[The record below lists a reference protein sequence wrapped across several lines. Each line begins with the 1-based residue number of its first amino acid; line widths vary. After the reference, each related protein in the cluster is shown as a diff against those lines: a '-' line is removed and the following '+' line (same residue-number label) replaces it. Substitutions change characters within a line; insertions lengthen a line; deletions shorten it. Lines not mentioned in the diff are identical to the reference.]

1 MKPQYHPDAD
11 GLTFNVKS
19 HARVRDERGT
29 PWQRDR
35 AYEQAQRGWWADAK
49 AAAIGRGF
57 ADVSAV
63 GRSGGW
69 LVPIDTDG
77 KPVDPTDAIH
87 DPDSFATSM
96 VQLEALGE
104 ELGRMMQ
111 TLDER
116 FTTAL
121 DIVIAEDAFE
131 QENKAAMDHAERE
144 LRDIAREVA
153 SNDMACALLR
163 QRARVALATLGEKL

>member
-11 GLTFNVKS
+11 GYAFNVKS
-19 HARVRDERGT
+19 HSRLRDDRGT
-29 PWQRDR
+29 PWQRDS
-35 AYEQAQRGWWADAK
+35 AYERAQQDWWAEARD
-49 AAAIGRGF
+49 AAIGRGF
-57 ADVSAV
+57 TDVHAV

-69 LVPIDTDG
+69 LVPTRDDKAID
-77 KPVDPTDAIH
+77 PADAIH
-87 DPDSFATSM
+87 DPDGFATSM

-116 FTTAL
+116 FTAAL
-121 DIVIAEDAFE
+121 DIVIAEDEFE
-131 QENKAAMDHAERE
+131 TGNAKAEAAAERE

>member
-1 MKPQYHPDAD
+1 MKPAYHPDAD
-11 GLTFNVKS
+11 GYAFNVKS
-19 HARVRDERGT
+19 HSRLRDERGT
-29 PWQRDR
+29 PWQRDI
-35 AYEQAQRGWWADAK
+35 AYEVAQRAWWADAK

-57 ADVSAV
+57 TDVHAV

-69 LVPIDTDG
+69 LVPTRDD
-77 KPVDPTDAIH
+77 KPVDP
-87 DPDSFATSM
+87 DPAAHEDDVAM

-116 FTTAL
+116 FTAAL
-121 DIVIAEDAFE
+121 DIVIAEDEFE
-131 QENKAAMDHAERE
+131 TGNAKAEAAAERE